1 MSETGQSA
9 APKRAIGVV
18 GLTFIAV
25 SGVIG
30 SGWLF
35 APLFAAQEAG
45 PASILSWVLGGFMIL
60 IPALAFAEIA
70 AMLPVMGGIGRL
82 PQFSHGSTVGMMIG
96 WAAWV
101 GYVTAAPIETQALLE
116 YVSNEEM
123 FAWIFVD
130 IGETG
135 QNPLSLPGIAVA
147 FCLLV
152 IFTFLNFF
160 GVRLFTRINSGL
172 TWFKIAVP
180 LIAAIALLMNFD
192 SAAID
197 ETGFAP
203 EGAEGVLAAVASG
216 GVIFAFLGFRHALDM
231 AREAERPQRTV
242 PIALIGSILLCMVL
256 FVLVQIGFVGAVTAE
271 QVSDG
276 WPALTFSNANGP
288 IAAMLAGLGLA
299 VVANLVL
306 ADAVVGPFGAA
317 LVASASTSRLTVA
330 VSRNGLFP
338 DFLQKMSARGVPA
351 RALVLNAFVGMGIL
365 LVFRNGWQEILA
377 FNSGAIVL
385 SFCAGPIALLALRRQ
400 LPGYR
405 RPFRLPLAN
414 LIGSAGFVVVGLIIY
429 WTGWDVLWKLAL
441 PLAAGLLLLII
452 RSARHPDIRATLDL
466 RQAAWLPPYVVGL
479 LLISWLGNFGGGL
492 GIIPFGWDMLIVA
505 VFSLGILALAVHL
518 RLPAE
523 QVEAYL
529 TDDRADDLSP
539 VEGTA
544 TPSP

>member
-1 MSETGQSA
+1 VSQPAAGT

-60 IPALAFAEIA
+60 IPALAFAEIS

-116 YVSNEEM
+116 YVSNEQM
-123 FAWIFVD
+123 FSWLFVE

-135 QNPLSLPGIAVA
+135 QNPLSIPGIIVA
-147 FCLLV
+147 FFLLV

-172 TWFKIAVP
+172 TWIKIAVP

-192 SAAID
+192 SAAIE

-203 EGAEGVLAAVASG
+203 EGAEGILAAVASG

-231 AREAERPQRTV
+231 AREADRPQRTV

-256 FVLVQIGFVGAVTAE
+256 FVLVQIGFVGAVTPE

-276 WPALTFSNANGP
+276 WPTLTFSDANGP

-338 DFLQKMSARGVPA
+338 AFLQKMSDRGVPA
-351 RALVLNAFVGMGIL
+351 RALVMNAIVGMGIL

-400 LPGYR
+400 LPHYD
-405 RPFRLPLAN
+405 RPFRLPIAGF
-414 LIGSAGFVVVGLIIY
+414 IGALGFVVVGLIIY
-429 WTGWDVLWKLAL
+429 WTGWDVLWKLAI
-441 PLAAGLLLLII
+441 PLAFGLLLLIVRAI
-452 RSARHPDIRATLDL
+452 RSPELRATLDL
-466 RQAAWLPPYVVGL
+466 REAAWLPPYIIGI

-492 GIIPFGWDMLIVA
+492 GIIPFGWDLLVVT

-518 RLPAE
+518 RLPAD

-529 TDDRADDLSP
+529 AADSADDLSP
-539 VEGTA
+539 EPAPT
-544 TPSP
+544 TPDR

>member
-1 MSETGQSA
+1 MSQPAAGT

-60 IPALAFAEIA
+60 IPALAFAEIS

-116 YVSNEEM
+116 YVSNEQM
-123 FAWIFVD
+123 FSWLFVE

-135 QNPLSLPGIAVA
+135 QNPLSIPGIIVA
-147 FCLLV
+147 FFLLV

-172 TWFKIAVP
+172 TWIKIAVP

-192 SAAID
+192 SAAIE

-203 EGAEGVLAAVASG
+203 EGAEGILAAVASG

-231 AREAERPQRTV
+231 AREADRPQRTV

-256 FVLVQIGFVGAVTAE
+256 FVLVQIGFVGAVTPE

-276 WPALTFSNANGP
+276 WPTLTFSDANGP

-338 DFLQKMSARGVPA
+338 AFLQKMSDRGVPA
-351 RALVLNAFVGMGIL
+351 RALVMNAIVGMGIL

-400 LPGYR
+400 LPHYD
-405 RPFRLPLAN
+405 RPFRLPIAGF
-414 LIGSAGFVVVGLIIY
+414 IGALGFVVVGLIIY
-429 WTGWDVLWKLAL
+429 WTGWDVLWKLAI
-441 PLAAGLLLLII
+441 PLAFGLLLLIVRAI
-452 RSARHPDIRATLDL
+452 RSPELRATLDL
-466 RQAAWLPPYVVGL
+466 REAAWLPPYIIGI

-492 GIIPFGWDMLIVA
+492 GIIPFGWDLLVVT

-518 RLPAE
+518 RLPAD

-529 TDDRADDLSP
+529 AADSADDLSP
-539 VEGTA
+539 EPAPT
-544 TPSP
+544 TPDR

>member
-1 MSETGQSA
+1 MSQPAPGT

-60 IPALAFAEIA
+60 IPALAFAEIS

-116 YVSNEEM
+116 YVSNEQM
-123 FAWIFVD
+123 FSWLFVE

-135 QNPLSLPGIAVA
+135 QNPLSIPGIIVA
-147 FCLLV
+147 FFLLV

-172 TWFKIAVP
+172 TWIKIAVP

-192 SAAID
+192 SAAIE

-203 EGAEGVLAAVASG
+203 EGAEGILAAVASG

-231 AREAERPQRTV
+231 AREADRPQRTV

-256 FVLVQIGFVGAVTAE
+256 FVLVQIGFVGAVTPE

-276 WPALTFSNANGP
+276 WPTLTFSDANGP

-338 DFLQKMSARGVPA
+338 AFLQKMSDRGVPA
-351 RALVLNAFVGMGIL
+351 RALVMNAIVGMGIL

-400 LPGYR
+400 LPHYD
-405 RPFRLPLAN
+405 RPFRLPIAGF
-414 LIGSAGFVVVGLIIY
+414 IGALGFVVVGLIIY
-429 WTGWDVLWKLAL
+429 WTGWDVLWKLAI
-441 PLAAGLLLLII
+441 PLAFGLLLLIVRAI
-452 RSARHPDIRATLDL
+452 RSPELRATLDL
-466 RQAAWLPPYVVGL
+466 REAAWLPPYIIGI

-492 GIIPFGWDMLIVA
+492 GIIPFGWDLLVVT

-518 RLPAE
+518 RLPAD

-529 TDDRADDLSP
+529 AADSADDLSP
-539 VEGTA
+539 EPAPT
-544 TPSP
+544 TPDR